1 MSGSGS
7 LTLKNLALIGVIVL
21 SGAQSAKTITVSRC
35 NALVDGIF
43 RPVLVVQPTHGEKTV
58 YHIGDEGLTRQ
69 ILFNEAAALAWV
81 KQLLG
86 EEAETVDICGVP
98 EAPGGDGTRESS
110 DSIPDS
116 ADDGGSDDGGPCG
129 GSDDGGFCGG

>member
-21 SGAQSAKTITVSRC
+21 SGAQSAKAITVSRC

-58 YHIGDEGLTRQ
+58 YHLGEAGLTRQ

-98 EAPGGDGTRESS
+98 EAPGNDGTRESS
-110 DSIPDS
+110 DSVSDS
-116 ADDGGSDDGGPCG
+116 ADDGGSDDGG
-129 GSDDGGFCGG
+129 FCGG